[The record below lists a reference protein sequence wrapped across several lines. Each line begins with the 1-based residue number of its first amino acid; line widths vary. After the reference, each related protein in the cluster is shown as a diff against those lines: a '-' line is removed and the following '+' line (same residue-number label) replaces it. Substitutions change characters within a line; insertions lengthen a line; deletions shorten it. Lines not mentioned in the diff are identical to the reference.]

1 MDVVHDITPQS
12 FVFCFENFDQVLAI
26 FTIGFRLPSGFLDG
40 IVLPLDQV
48 LSLASDN
55 ATS

>member
-12 FVFCFENFDQVLAI
+12 FVFSFENLDQVLAI
-26 FTIGFRLPSGFLDG
+26 FTVGFRLPSGFLDG
-40 IVLPLDQV
+40 VVLPLHQV